1 MSGLA
6 IQEIHQRILRLLN
19 SHQKPNVQ
27 LGAIA
32 QVLGEGLQAQACLIL
47 PVPHTHHHLAG
58 YWQGGEGNEKA
69 IAARLKARLYAQSQG
84 HRSTPSALGYYE
96 IPLHQG
102 GTLRFGHCDPQ
113 WQPVLTEKEQ
123 VYLLDTVAIALA
135 HLELQTQLHWQEG
148 VHNLF
153 DRLGEAMRQAT
164 DIDDLFQVTLSEL
177 SLFLHMERSFV
188 TLFKYKNPLAQH
200 PYKYAKGN
208 IVSRWQ
214 RDNISPVPDI
224 EPFNLRDCPYCLQA
238 WDQAPRPSIF
248 EYDNQDPVPLGSMN
262 LFDWQ
267 QFPTLL
273 LLPLMGSNITY
284 NHQETRLVIGF
295 IGLQKNSPQS
305 WPKINLEALRWV
317 STQVS
322 TAIIHHNTLK
332 QVQILVDKRT
342 AQLKGSLDV
351 QARLFEKTRQ
361 QVDQLRHLIE
371 LKDEFLDSVSHELRT
386 PLTSMKVAI
395 QILRQPELS
404 TDRKQKYLDL
414 LEQEWQRE
422 CDLIQNLLKL
432 QQSESQ
438 SLLLSW
444 QDFDLIEFTE
454 PLIAAFEQRWTSKH
468 LTVKM
473 ITSATP
479 FIICSHPE
487 GLERVINEL
496 LTNAGKYSAADT
508 IVEIEMGFAQEQL
521 VIEVRNYGSGISPE
535 DQEHIFDK
543 FMRGQGV
550 TQQGIAGTGLGLA
563 LVKNLVKH
571 LGGRVEV
578 RSQLETEEELGETC
592 FTLYLPIN
600 PAGLI
605 VK

>member
-1 MSGLA
+1 MAGSV
-6 IQEIHQRILRLLN
+6 IHEINQGILGQLN
-19 SHQKPNVQ
+19 SDENPNVQ

-32 QVLGEGLQAQACLIL
+32 QTLAEGLNAQACLIL
-47 PVPHTHHHLAG
+47 PSPQTQGYLEG
-58 YWQGGEGNEKA
+58 YWQEK
-69 IAARLKARLYAQSQG
+69 G
-84 HRSTPSALGYYE
+84 HSLEASLRNRSANADSSISSALGYYE
-96 IPLHQG
+96 LSLNAG
-102 GTLRFGHCDPQ
+102 GTVCFGHGDPQ
-113 WQPVLTEKEQ
+113 WHPALTAQEQ
-123 VYLLDTVAIALA
+123 VYLIDTVAIALS

-164 DIDDLFQVTLSEL
+164 DIDDLFHVTLSEL
-177 SLFLHMERSFV
+177 SPFLRMKRSFV
-188 TLFKYKNPLAQH
+188 TLFKYKNPLAPQ
-200 PYKYAKGN
+200 PYKQAKGS

-214 RDNISPVPDI
+214 QDNIAPIPDI
-224 EPFNLRDCPYCLQA
+224 EAFNLRDCPYCLQA
-238 WDQAPRPSIF
+238 WHQAPSPSLF
-248 EYDNQDPVPLGSMN
+248 HYDDCAPTAAASMS
-262 LFDWQ
+262 LWSWQ

-284 NHQETRLVIGF
+284 GHQETRLVIGF
-295 IGLQKNSPQS
+295 IGLQQNVNEV

-317 STQVS
+317 SNQVS

-361 QVDQLRHLIE
+361 QVEQLRHLIE

-395 QILRQPELS
+395 QILRQPELPAE
-404 TDRKQKYLDL
+404 RKQKYLDL

-444 QDFDLIEFTE
+444 QDFDLIEFIE

-468 LTVKM
+468 LTVKV

-521 VIEVRNYGSGISPE
+521 VIEVRNYGPGISPE

-550 TQQGIAGTGLGLA
+550 TQQGIAGTGLGLT

-600 PAGLI
+600 PAGVI
-605 VK
+605 GK